1 MIIRARRTHDHSLQR
16 VQADSDRRTEESA
29 ALSEAREYLEE
40 YERLVEHLKKHIPED
55 FFKKQRLSFSRTS
68 LNLLDFIAVSA
79 LLAVALG
86 IVSNFHYSIDHLSDE
101 TSWGFVAS
109 LIGIVWRGFAHSY
122 HSVSEATSMGASFL
136 TIGFALFFG
145 IQFKESKSIPDD
157 EERLLLSITT
167 GVNTVGA
174 AISWSI
180 FPAACGSGNVGTTLF
195 LITIIVVQCMLASL
209 TRLPKKQTV
218 ASLSEACS
226 MARRAAEKRQDFIES
241 GGSESGSTIKGYQ
254 SCRSTYGCLLL
265 LSFIVA
271 FIVILLAAAGLCCVS
286 HASHSSGFMNY
297 RTLITFVLFFL
308 FFFAVHLISE
318 LRYKNYRADRCLR
331 LGSRLY
337 LVCSNLILL
346 TPIITATLIIM
357 IKTYFECHFVLL
369 ICEIFWLLS
378 VVFLAFPIISWN
390 KTLLSR
396 MICRSLT
403 IEVIRR
409 YRTAT
414 YFKDELSRYN

>member
-1 MIIRARRTHDHSLQR
+1 
-16 VQADSDRRTEESA
+16 
-29 ALSEAREYLEE
+29 
-40 YERLVEHLKKHIPED
+40 
-55 FFKKQRLSFSRTS
+55 
-68 LNLLDFIAVSA
+68 
-79 LLAVALG
+79 
-86 IVSNFHYSIDHLSDE
+86 
-101 TSWGFVAS
+101 
-109 LIGIVWRGFAHSY
+109 
-122 HSVSEATSMGASFL
+122 
-136 TIGFALFFG
+136 
-145 IQFKESKSIPDD
+145 
-157 EERLLLSITT
+157 
-167 GVNTVGA
+167 
-174 AISWSI
+174 
-180 FPAACGSGNVGTTLF
+180 
-195 LITIIVVQCMLASL
+195 
-209 TRLPKKQTV
+209 
-218 ASLSEACS
+218 
-226 MARRAAEKRQDFIES
+226 MARKAAEKRQDFIES

-254 SCRSTYGCLLL
+254 SWRSTYGCLLL

-286 HASHSSGFMNY
+286 HASHSSGFMSY
-297 RTLITFVLFFL
+297 RTLITFALFFL

-346 TPIITATLIIM
+346 TPTIAATLIIM
-357 IKTYFECHFVLL
+357 IKTYFECHFILL

-403 IEVIRR
+403 LEVIRR

>member
-145 IQFKESKSIPDD
+145 IQFKESK
-157 EERLLLSITT
+157 
-167 GVNTVGA
+167 
-174 AISWSI
+174 
-180 FPAACGSGNVGTTLF
+180 
-195 LITIIVVQCMLASL
+195 
-209 TRLPKKQTV
+209 
-218 ASLSEACS
+218 LSEACS
-226 MARRAAEKRQDFIES
+226 VAGRAAEKRQDFIDS
-241 GGSESGSTIKGYQ
+241 DGSEPNSKTDNPWTW
-254 SCRSTYGCLLL
+254 RRTYGKLLVRSSLVAIVTTLICLEALY
-265 LSFIVA
+265 VA
-271 FIVILLAAAGLCCVS
+271 CKEPPRSAFL
-286 HASHSSGFMNY
+286 NY
-297 RTLITFVLFFL
+297 RLFAMLL
-308 FFFAVHLISE
+308 FTSFALHQVTALS
-318 LRYKNYRADRCLR
+318 YKSYRANLHLFEGKR
-331 LGSRLY
+331 LLY
-337 LVCSNLILL
+337 LSYSNLIVL
-346 TPIITATLIIM
+346 TLIITTLLTVM
-357 IKTYFECHFVLL
+357 IMTCLNRHFFLL
-369 ICEIFWLLS
+369 ICETCWLLL
-378 VVFLAFPIISWN
+378 VALPAFPIISWN